1 MKLLKTFF
9 YSFKKSLFE
18 PKYYKDVAK
27 VKFWFSF
34 KYLLCLL
41 FIFVIFKSVV
51 LGGQYLKSR
60 PQIQPGVNKLF
71 TYAENFYPKDLELKI
86 RNNQLSTNVNEPY
99 IFDPDLGEGQINQRH
114 LLIIDTKGSIEDY
127 PNYNTY
133 VLATKNA
140 LVYPSKSANSRI
152 EQTAVLYFRD
162 LKQNLTLNKKIYDN
176 FLNIIK
182 PFTYKVLFFAD
193 NIFLAFIFLFL
204 IFGTLFWAGWI
215 MFGLLFL
222 TFFVWIVSLI
232 FKRQY
237 GYGSLYKMGLHA
249 VTWPLFINEVFRYI
263 LPIPRFYSLIFLVW
277 MLVVLFSIEKK
288 TVLGSSIKK
297 RG

>member
-1 MKLLKTFF
+1 MNLLKTFF

-18 PKYYKDVAK
+18 PKYYKDVVK
-27 VKFWFSF
+27 VRFWFSF

-41 FIFVIFKSVV
+41 FIFVIFRGVV

-60 PQIQPGVNKLF
+60 PQIQPEVNRLL
-71 TYAENFYPKDLELKI
+71 TYAENFYPTDLELKI

-99 IFDPDLGEGQINQRH
+99 IFDPAIDEMQSYQRH
-114 LLIIDTKGSIEDY
+114 LLTIDTKGSIENY

-140 LVYPSKSANSRI
+140 LVYPSKSDNSRI

-162 LKQNLTLNKKIYDN
+162 LKQDLTLNKKIYDN
-176 FLNIIK
+176 FLNIIR
-182 PFTYKVLFFAD
+182 PYTYRVLFLAD
-193 NIFLAFIFLFL
+193 NIFLALIFLFL

-222 TFFVWIVSLI
+222 TFFVWVVNLI
-232 FKRQY
+232 FKKQFS
-237 GYGSLYKMGLHA
+237 YGSLYKMGMHA
-249 VTWPLFINEVFRYI
+249 VTWPLFINEVFRYF
-263 LPIPRFYSLIFLVW
+263 LPISRFYSLIFLIW

-288 TVLGSSIKK
+288 TILGSSIKK
-297 RG
+297 RV